1 MDYINSIIQG
11 IIQGLTE
18 FLPVSSSGHLAL
30 YQYFTTGNGVGADNA
45 DPLLSIVLHLG
56 TLIAV
61 FIAFRKRIWALIVE
75 FFSAI
80 KDIFTGKFSFK
91 TMNNN
96 RRMLVMLIVACVPLL
111 AVLLV
116 KDKVENV
123 ANYPLGMAVCF
134 LVTATLLFFAHK
146 KSKKEDGS
154 DVVKLKNGIA
164 VGIAQAI
171 ATLPGVSR
179 SGATTSAGL
188 FTGLD
193 KQTAIEF
200 SFILGIPAI
209 LGAAVLEI
217 KDTVEA
223 GASDVNVLALVVGM
237 IVSAVVGYLA
247 IKGLEYILKKNK
259 FSVFAIYTLV
269 LGVLVFAEG
278 IYELFAGQTIFQ
290 AIGLV

>member
-56 TLIAV
+56 TLVAV
-61 FIAFRKRIWALIVE
+61 FFAFRKRIGALIVE

-80 KDIFTGKFSFK
+80 KDVFTGKFSFK

-96 RRMLVMLIVACVPLL
+96 RRMLVMLVVACIPLF

-116 KDKVENV
+116 KDSVENV
-123 ANYPLGMAVCF
+123 ANYPIGMAVCF
-134 LVTATLLFFAHK
+134 LVTAVLLFFAHR
-146 KSKKEDGS
+146 KSKREDGS

-164 VGIAQAI
+164 VGVAQAI
-171 ATLPGVSR
+171 ATLPGISR

-223 GASDVNVLALVVGM
+223 GAADVNVLALIVGM
-237 IVSAVVGYLA
+237 AVSAVVGYLA

-259 FSVFAIYTLV
+259 FSIFAVYTLA

-278 IYELFAGQTIFQ
+278 IYELVAGQTIFQ

>member
-1 MDYINSIIQG
+1 MDFLNSIIQG

-30 YQYFTTGNGVGADNA
+30 YQYYTTGNGMGADNA

-56 TLIAV
+56 TLVAV
-61 FIAFRKRIWALIVE
+61 FFAFRKRIWALILE
-75 FFSAI
+75 FFATI

-91 TMNNN
+91 TMNKN
-96 RRMLVMLIVACVPLL
+96 RRMLVMLVVACVPLL
-111 AVLLV
+111 AILLV
-116 KDKVENV
+116 KDAVENV
-123 ANYPLGMAVCF
+123 ANYPLGLACCF
-134 LVTATLLFFAHK
+134 LVTACLLFFAHK
-146 KSKKEDGS
+146 KSKREDGS
-154 DVVKLKNGIA
+154 DEVKLKNGIA

-171 ATLPGVSR
+171 ATLPGISR
-179 SGATTSAGL
+179 SGSTTSAGL

-223 GASDVNVLALVVGM
+223 GATDVNVLALIVGM
-237 IVSAVVGYLA
+237 AVSAVVGYLA

-259 FSVFAIYTLV
+259 FSVFAIYTLA

-278 IYELFAGQTIFQ
+278 IYELAAGQTIFQ

>member
-1 MDYINSIIQG
+1 M
-11 IIQGLTE
+11 
-18 FLPVSSSGHLAL
+18 
-30 YQYFTTGNGVGADNA
+30 
-45 DPLLSIVLHLG
+45 
-56 TLIAV
+56 
-61 FIAFRKRIWALIVE
+61 
-75 FFSAI
+75 

-96 RRMLVMLIVACVPLL
+96 RRMLVMLVVACIPLF
-111 AVLLV
+111 AILLV
-116 KDKVENV
+116 KDSVENV
-123 ANYPLGMAVCF
+123 ANYPLGMAACF
-134 LVTATLLFFAHK
+134 IVTSILLFFAHR

-154 DVVKLKNGIA
+154 DQVKLKNGIV
-164 VGIAQAI
+164 VGIAQAC

-179 SGATTSAGL
+179 SGSTVAAGL

-193 KQTAIEF
+193 KQTAFEF

-223 GASDVNVLALVVGM
+223 GAQDVHVVPLIVGM
-237 IVSAVVGYLA
+237 IVAAVVGYLA

-259 FSVFAIYTLV
+259 FSIFAIYTFA

-290 AIGLV
+290 AIMGA

>member
-30 YQYFTTGNGVGADNA
+30 YQYFTNTSDAGADT
-45 DPLLSIVLHLG
+45 LLSIVLHLG
-56 TLIAV
+56 TLVAV
-61 FIAFRKRIWALIVE
+61 FVAFRKRIVALIKE
-75 FFSAI
+75 FFSAV

-96 RRMLVMLIVACVPLL
+96 RRMLVMLVVACIPLL
-111 AVLLV
+111 IILLV
-116 KDKVENV
+116 KDYVEGV
-123 ANYPLGMAVCF
+123 ANYPLGLACCF
-134 LVTATLLFFAHK
+134 LVTAALLFFAHR

-164 VGIAQAI
+164 VGIAQAF

-179 SGATTSAGL
+179 SGATTSVGL

-217 KDTVEA
+217 KDTVES
-223 GASDVNVLALVVGM
+223 GASDVNVLALIVGM
-237 IVSAVVGYLA
+237 IVAAVVGYLA

-278 IYELFAGQTIFQ
+278 IYELIAGQTIFQ
-290 AIGLV
+290 AIGLI

>member
-1 MDYINSIIQG
+1 MEFLNSIIQG

-30 YQYFTTGNGVGADNA
+30 YQYYTTGNGVGADNA

-56 TLIAV
+56 TLFAV
-61 FIAFRKRIWALIVE
+61 FIAFRKRIWALIRE
-75 FFSAI
+75 FFSTI

-96 RRMLVMLIVACVPLL
+96 RRMLVMLVVACIPLL
-111 AVLLV
+111 AILLV
-116 KDKVENV
+116 KDQVENV
-123 ANYPLGMAVCF
+123 ANYPIGLACCF
-134 LVTATLLFFAHK
+134 LVTAALLFFAHR
-146 KSKKEDGS
+146 KSKREDGT
-154 DVVKLKNGIA
+154 DEVKLKHGIA

-171 ATLPGVSR
+171 ATLPGISR
-179 SGATTSAGL
+179 SGSTTSAGL

-223 GASDVNVLALVVGM
+223 GASDVNVMALLVGM
-237 IVSAVVGYLA
+237 VVAAVVGYLA

-259 FSVFAIYTLV
+259 FSIFAIYTLA
-269 LGVLVFAEG
+269 LGVLVLAEG
-278 IYELFAGQTIFQ
+278 IYELAAGQTIFQ

>member
-11 IIQGLTE
+11 VIQGLTE

-30 YQYFTTGNGVGADNA
+30 YQYFTSTNGGGDT
-45 DPLLSIVLHLG
+45 LLSIMLHLG
-56 TLIAV
+56 TLVAV
-61 FIAFRKRIWALIVE
+61 FFAFRKRIGALIVE
-75 FFSAI
+75 FFSAV

-111 AVLLV
+111 AVLLI
-116 KDKVENV
+116 KDKVESV
-123 ANYPLGMAVCF
+123 SGYPIGMALCF
-134 LVTATLLFFAHK
+134 LMTAALLFFAHK
-146 KSKKEDGS
+146 RSKREDGS
-154 DVVKLKNGIA
+154 DTVKLKNGIT
-164 VGIAQAI
+164 VGIAQAL

-223 GASDVNVLALVVGM
+223 GATDVNVMALVVGM
-237 IVSAVVGYLA
+237 IVAAVVGYLA

-259 FSVFAIYTLV
+259 FSIFAIYTFV
-269 LGVLVFAEG
+269 LGVLVLAEG
-278 IYELFAGQTIFQ
+278 IYELAAGQTVFQ
-290 AIGLV
+290 ALGLI